1 MQNAAYRSPCF
12 ASRPAAGLCAL
23 LAVVLA
29 GVLSATAQTASSSA
43 SNPFYGSVNAP
54 APTAQAV
61 RLSLDDAIRMGLEHN
76 LGLVLQQQSQ
86 RVTEAQTLT
95 AFNALLPD
103 ITAEAQTS
111 VQQIDLLAI
120 GFKPSLVTAFRPNV
134 HISPIIKVDVTSAQL
149 NLSQQLF
156 NLAAYD
162 AYRSAKQSVAGARL
176 DTLNARGSVVIG
188 VGTQYLKTLA
198 DAAQMDN
205 TKALLQADQL
215 LLRQVADQHEAGV
228 ATNLDELRARVQYQS
243 QQQLLIS
250 AENAFEKDKI
260 ALTRQIGLDPA
271 QKLELTDPA
280 PYAEI
285 ATLPLDQ
292 VKQLAYSSRKDYL
305 GLQSQVRAAEL
316 QRKAVRYERL
326 PSLSFNGNYGVTG
339 ETHGLYHGTF
349 LAGGSLSFPIFK
361 EARLR
366 GDREVADAQL
376 GNLTAQIADLRVA
389 IEAQLRD
396 SLLDVQAANELV
408 KVARSNVDLATETVQ
423 QATDRFAAGVD
434 DNLPLV
440 QAQATL
446 AAAQS
451 QLVNSLYQY
460 NQAKL
465 ILARNSGVV
474 ETQYKVYLGR

>member
-1 MQNAAYRSPCF
+1 MQKANHLHWRDARRSV
-12 ASRPAAGLCAL
+12 ALWAAL
-23 LAVVLA
+23 LGVVLA
-29 GVLSATAQTASSSA
+29 GGLPAYAQTASSSA
-43 SNPFYGSVNAP
+43 SNPFLGSVNAP
-54 APTAQAV
+54 APTAEAV
-61 RLSLDDAIRMGLEHN
+61 HLSLDDAIRMGLDHN

-86 RVTEAQTLT
+86 RATEAQTLT

-120 GFKPSLVTAFRPNV
+120 GFKPALVAAFRPNF
-134 HISPIIKVDVTSAQL
+134 HINPIIKVDVTSAQL

-156 NLAAYD
+156 NLAAYEV
-162 AYRSAKQSVAGARL
+162 YRSARESVVGARL

-188 VGTQYLKTLA
+188 VGTQYLNALA

-205 TKALLQADQL
+205 TKALLQSDQL
-215 LLRQVADQHEAGV
+215 LLKQVVDQHAAGV

-243 QQQLLIS
+243 QQQALIR
-250 AENAFEKDKI
+250 AQNAFEKDKI
-260 ALTRQIGLDPA
+260 ALARQIGLDPA
-271 QKLELTDPA
+271 QKIELTDPA

-285 ATLPLDQ
+285 AMLPLDQ
-292 VKQLAYSSRKDYL
+292 VKQLAYRSRKDYL

-326 PSLSFNGNYGVTG
+326 PSLSFKGNYGVTG

-349 LAGGSLSFPIFK
+349 LAAGSLTFPIFK

-366 GDREVADAQL
+366 GDREVVDAKL
-376 GNLTAQIADLRVA
+376 GSLTAQTADLRVA
-389 IEAQLRD
+389 IDAQLRA
-396 SLLDVQAANELV
+396 SLLDVQTANELV

-465 ILARNSGVV
+465 NLARNSGVIA
-474 ETQYKVYLGR
+474 TQYKVYLGR